1 LAAYEL
7 RRSQHKG
14 IAVAKVKNHV
24 CGGCHLDLST
34 SEVDLLKKET
44 DENRECPNC
53 ARWLVF

>member
-1 LAAYEL
+1 
-7 RRSQHKG
+7 
-14 IAVAKVKNHV
+14 VKNHV